1 MRAAD
6 ALNSLVK
13 DKARDKAIELVPAFS
28 RLPYTET
35 NNLLSNGGFSPKS
48 RNFIKHAWSPAEE
61 DSFAI
66 KYSTSRTWQGIIHE
80 IAPISGVSIFCTNV
94 PSGASVQVLVN
105 TSTSVSAPL
114 IPIIE
119 SELKEGLNV
128 LTFEQVDVSSVQ
140 ITVSRKQGS
149 EVKLYWAVLLTDAKL
164 DDATV
169 GNFHAKRSLPPS
181 MGRIEKLS
189 YNDEYVYSSN
199 INDPENTRSGGEAT
213 YATVSQAEA
222 MLGIGSNTWRIEDER
237 LLCGIKIVTSNPY
250 PISVSVLNY
259 GYWNNM
265 DNVVNEA
272 IIDGGEFIHF
282 FEPRPSLGLEISFN
296 YSDLSNSY
304 YNRIYSVE
312 LYYWNPEPVLDI
324 AQPVSVK
331 NPTAIDSLA
340 ITNEMAAIGS
350 TSTNIALAS
359 NGSIATSDPGTDS
372 GYPAS
377 KAIDG
382 LTSGSSDWI
391 SWGQY
396 GWLMVTFPELRLVN
410 KLVILYEYMEA
421 KWVVEGLDEKN
432 EWVLIAEEIR
442 PPGFRGQVT
451 YTFDP
456 LTLQAVRVRTT
467 VWTRDPITA
476 IWELEAYGAEFTSV
490 PLQVNEKARNP
501 EPLRFQKV
509 GQNLNENIQ
518 SDVPWKVNLIA
529 LNFSTNALKTYQI
542 DIEDT
547 VQNITY
553 QWKRVA
559 NTEAQDVVITE
570 ELKLTKDQKLK
581 LRTIG
586 VAAGNTVSALV
597 NREER

>member
-1 MRAAD
+1 MRTAD

-80 IAPISGVSIFCTNV
+80 IAPISGVSMFCTDV
-94 PSGASVQVLVN
+94 PPGASVQVLAN
-105 TSTSVSAPL
+105 TSTSISAPL

-128 LTFEQVDVSSVQ
+128 LTFEQVDISSVQ

-149 EVKLYWAVLLTDAKL
+149 EVKLYWAVPLTDAKL

-213 YATVSQAEA
+213 YAAVSRAEA

-265 DNVVNEA
+265 DNVINEA

-324 AQPVSVK
+324 AQPVSVR
-331 NPTAIDSLA
+331 NPSVLNPFIIA
-340 ITNEMAAIGS
+340 NEKLAIGS
-350 TSTNIALAS
+350 KLENVALAS
-359 NGSIATSDPGTDS
+359 NGATVTADPGTYS
-372 GYPAS
+372 QAPPGR
-377 KAIDG
+377 AIDG
-382 LTSGSSDWI
+382 DHNTDWI
-391 SWGQY
+391 SWDLQHP
-396 GWLMVTFPELRLVN
+396 WIKVDFPEIKLIN
-410 KLVILYEYMEA
+410 KLVIHYEYMESA
-421 KWVVEGLDEKN
+421 WVVEGLDEDN
-432 EWVLIAEEIR
+432 DWVLIAQESSR
-442 PPGFRGQVT
+442 AQGFWGTVT
-451 YTFDP
+451 YTFDA
-456 LTLQAVRVRTT
+456 LALRAVRIRTT
-467 VWTRDPITA
+467 GWGRNPLEA
-476 IWELEAYGAEFTSV
+476 IWEIEAYEADLILE

-509 GQNLNENIQ
+509 GENLNENIQ
-518 SDVPWKVNLIA
+518 SAVPWKVNLIA
-529 LNFSTNALKTYQI
+529 LNFSSNALKTYHI

-559 NTEAQDVVITE
+559 NTEVQDVVITE